1 MNKSKRILSYIAT
14 TISVIGLFPLFLSLV
29 TNIVCTEGATSLTG
43 LQLIRNLFQ
52 GVYNNNSFYIFLFV
66 VFAFYILFQFAY
78 IVLSVLKLFNSDTSK
93 RALQV
98 ISVCVLIFATLTLS
112 AVVTICTKNSVY
124 IDQLNSNIFHIG
136 FGTYLLFISSLIELI
151 ITFTPKT
158 FESTL

>member
-14 TISVIGLFPLFLSLV
+14 TLALVGLFSLFTSVV
-29 TNIVCTEGATSLTG
+29 TNVICIEGTKTLSGMELVA
-43 LQLIRNLFQ
+43 NLFN
-52 GVYNNNSFYIFLFV
+52 GVYSENPFYIFLFV
-66 VFAFYILFQFAY
+66 AFAFYLFFQLFLLILALLNLFG
-78 IVLSVLKLFNSDTSK
+78 VSVNK

-124 IDQLNSNIFHIG
+124 VDQLNSNIFHIG

-151 ITFTPKT
+151 IIFMPQT